1 MARALQVVEARP
13 RPGADPRSRSGFRAA
28 GLAIGLVGLAAA
40 VVALINAIVAGVL
53 AGRGGE
59 EVTVARLL
67 AWQFG
72 LATTSFAVEKVAI
85 VTILVGILVR
95 LWVRVESAKAALPAL
110 KPAAEAR
117 PIVAG
122 PVDTPYG
129 RAMVSASPPGPLFIH
144 RMARALRLPMA
155 AMGAMVVA
163 AGFIV
168 SLVQSA
174 RTGSDPSLA
183 RSLSAW
189 VQGLQF
195 LGEAMLLGGISFVLG
210 TILHGLRSGGGE
222 VQASVGVPVVTL
234 RVPTTAK
241 LFVALMMLGMMVSV
255 FQFIAYVI
263 VATFDDAQRVA
274 SAFAWLTPV
283 REAGLGVL
291 LSGIVLALATI
302 ARVLGFQFWRLGQII
317 TTGR

>member
-1 MARALQVVEARP
+1 
-13 RPGADPRSRSGFRAA
+13 
-28 GLAIGLVGLAAA
+28 
-40 VVALINAIVAGVL
+40 
-53 AGRGGE
+53 
-59 EVTVARLL
+59 
-67 AWQFG
+67 
-72 LATTSFAVEKVAI
+72 
-85 VTILVGILVR
+85 
-95 LWVRVESAKAALPAL
+95 
-110 KPAAEAR
+110 
-117 PIVAG
+117 
-122 PVDTPYG
+122 
-129 RAMVSASPPGPLFIH
+129 
-144 RMARALRLPMA
+144 MA

-241 LFVALMMLGMMVSV
+241 LFVGFMMLGMMVSV

-274 SAFAWLTPV
+274 SAF
-283 REAGLGVL
+283 REAGLGLL